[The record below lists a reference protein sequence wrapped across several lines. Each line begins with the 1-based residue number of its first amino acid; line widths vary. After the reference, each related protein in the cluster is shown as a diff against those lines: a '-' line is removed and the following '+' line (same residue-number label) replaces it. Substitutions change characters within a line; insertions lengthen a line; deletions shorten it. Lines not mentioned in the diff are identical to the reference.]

1 MIDVTQMKCVSDNVK
16 RVIFADTDALSS
28 FLWRGRF
35 GLFLKLFEK
44 LQIIDIEAGT
54 AEYHTYLYL
63 TEEEGMGK
71 GEAAAL
77 SMAKHSEYIASV
89 ASNNLSDIWEYVEK
103 NKIDLW
109 TTARIIYEC
118 QLEEIMT
125 KESPEQLWKKMVED
139 GDRLPFDNYN
149 EYVKRKKG
157 ENKTRG

>member
-63 TEEEGMGK
+63 TEEK
-71 GEAAAL
+71 ADDADKEA
-77 SMAKHSEYIASV
+77 
-89 ASNNLSDIWEYVEK
+89 EK
-103 NKIDLW
+103 K
-109 TTARIIYEC
+109 
-118 QLEEIMT
+118 
-125 KESPEQLWKKMVED
+125 
-139 GDRLPFDNYN
+139 
-149 EYVKRKKG
+149 
-157 ENKTRG
+157 